1 MDQFRVARAVFAGL
15 ASVTLAAFLSVP
27 VVAHAEA
34 CVNGTVQRGGS
45 GGDYFLCQ
53 GGAWLHVVPTLDP
66 HSADGY
72 GPNQP
77 LPPKCARFP
86 DQYNCPIDGPP
97 PDLGSTGY

>member
-72 GPNQP
+72 GPESAAAAEVCEVPRPIQ
-77 LPPKCARFP
+77 LPDRRPAA
-86 DQYNCPIDGPP
+86 
-97 PDLGSTGY
+97 